1 MFYMR
6 DVGWGWE
13 FLMGVGMVVF
23 WAVVVFG
30 IVWLIRGGIGTT
42 TTTTPTPPP
51 GESESE
57 SALDILDRR
66 LASGELTVEEYQERR
81 EAIERAHGD
90 LGAPA

>member
-6 DVGWGWE
+6 DIGWGWE

-42 TTTTPTPPP
+42 PSETPTPPP
-51 GESESE
+51 PGE

-90 LGAPA
+90 VGASV